1 MFATSLIRSSK
12 RSSFIAASALL
23 TALLATSFVVF
34 GGATPASAAA
44 CDAGIA
50 EPTIND
56 DRDTFSIGTAA
67 ELIALSENFLFEGD
81 PVWGEGFRFEQTADI
96 DLAGCDWSPI
106 GTADSPFVG
115 VYDGQG
121 FTVSGLKISSTTASD
136 VGFFGF
142 VGDES
147 FIQELTVIGE
157 IDIPLGSIAGGST
170 VGGIVGYIAGETYLS
185 QVVAEVDI
193 SIRTA
198 AGSGHIGGLAGQ
210 VEYGDIQYSGHRGDF
225 IVTGNKLV
233 GGLVGKATDNIELK
247 SNYSIATF
255 DVTGLSGYDSAGIFG
270 DGCGGSPVVI
280 HNYSVGSGQHWGVAR
295 EDCGTYQDAIYNNT
309 TFLGVAS
316 SDEDSLVGV
325 KSESTLRMKKANT
338 YDQWGWTIIEG
349 WQEFDRFSVPTQIWG
364 ICSQVNDGYPYL
376 LWEYSASPCA
386 SAPGPGSGSSSSEA
400 EQLSAP
406 LIKLQAHITAASRGK
421 AAQLIG
427 KVAGKDIL
435 FAPNSVKLSSLAKR
449 TLRQS
454 ARLAT
459 ASGSRVAVTGFAAL
473 SSQGS
478 KHEKSVAQRRALAVA
493 KYLRAQGVKT
503 DIYYFGLSGRASM
516 AFAGEPRRVEIRTLK
531 N

>member
-1 MFATSLIRSSK
+1 
-12 RSSFIAASALL
+12 
-23 TALLATSFVVF
+23 
-34 GGATPASAAA
+34 
-44 CDAGIA
+44 
-50 EPTIND
+50 
-56 DRDTFSIGTAA
+56 
-67 ELIALSENFLFEGD
+67 
-81 PVWGEGFRFEQTADI
+81 
-96 DLAGCDWSPI
+96 
-106 GTADSPFVG
+106 
-115 VYDGQG
+115 
-121 FTVSGLKISSTTASD
+121 
-136 VGFFGF
+136 
-142 VGDES
+142 
-147 FIQELTVIGE
+147 
-157 IDIPLGSIAGGST
+157 
-170 VGGIVGYIAGETYLS
+170 
-185 QVVAEVDI
+185 
-193 SIRTA
+193 
-198 AGSGHIGGLAGQ
+198 
-210 VEYGDIQYSGHRGDF
+210 
-225 IVTGNKLV
+225 
-233 GGLVGKATDNIELK
+233 
-247 SNYSIATF
+247 
-255 DVTGLSGYDSAGIFG
+255 
-270 DGCGGSPVVI
+270 
-280 HNYSVGSGQHWGVAR
+280 VAR

-376 LWEYSASPCA
+376 LCEYSASPCA

-454 ARLAT
+454 ARLAI
-459 ASGSRVAVTGFAAL
+459 ASGSRVAVTGFAAQ

-478 KHEKSVAQRRALAVA
+478 AHEKSVAQRRALAVA